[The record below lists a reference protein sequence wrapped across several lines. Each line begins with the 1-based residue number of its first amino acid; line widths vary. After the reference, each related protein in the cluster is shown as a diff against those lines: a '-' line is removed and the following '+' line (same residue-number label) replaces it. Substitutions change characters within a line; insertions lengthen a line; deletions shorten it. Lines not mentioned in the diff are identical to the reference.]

1 MDAILPLLAT
11 GIDATIQARYHCLM
25 PQCRNCQSS
34 LDGAYCQTCGQ
45 RNIDLERPIWS
56 LVGDIVKETFE
67 LDGRAALT
75 VKTLFL
81 HPGRLTYEFLDGRRR
96 AYTPPLRLYL
106 VISISF
112 FVLVAWFAQS
122 GVLLEPGQDPGFDA
136 AVQARFLSDD
146 LPRLMFLLLPMFAL
160 LMKGIY
166 VKRLYFDH
174 LIFSIHLHSTAY
186 VVLAM
191 MLSLEELANRHVILM
206 ILQVVVFVYF
216 LAYFVMAVR
225 RVYQSP
231 WLGVVARSA
240 IVLFSYMILVSVV
253 IENTSNFRIIA
264 D

>member
-1 MDAILPLLAT
+1 MGAILPLLAP

-25 PQCRNCQSS
+25 SQCRNCQSR
-34 LDGAYCQTCGQ
+34 LDGAYCQKCGQ

-56 LVGDIVKETFE
+56 LIGDIVKETFE

-75 VKTLFL
+75 VKTLLL

-106 VISISF
+106 VISIAF
-112 FVLVAWFAQS
+112 FVLVAWLAQS
-122 GVLLEPGQDPGFDA
+122 GILLEPGQDPGFDA

-160 LMKGIY
+160 LMKGVY

-174 LIFSIHLHSTAY
+174 LIFSIHLHSAAY

-191 MLSLEELANRHVILM
+191 MLPLEELANRHVVLM

-216 LAYFVMAVR
+216 LAYFLIAVR
-225 RVYQSP
+225 RVYQST
-231 WLGVVARSA
+231 WLAVVTRSA
-240 IVLFSYMILVSVV
+240 IVLFGYMILVSIV